1 MINYNNGKIYKIEP
15 IVEHDE
21 DEIYV
26 GSTTKHYLSQR
37 MVNHRSDYKRYI
49 EGKTKY
55 IFSSFK
61 LFDKYGVE
69 NCEISLIETVNAN
82 SNDELKA
89 REKYYIQL
97 LNCVNKNIPNR
108 THEEYLEYMKEY
120 NKEYN
125 KNNNEKIKE
134 YMKEYTEKNKDRI
147 KEYDNKKYICSC
159 GSTCIYRQKVRHF
172 ASIKHQQFINE
183 TIT

>member
-82 SNDELKA
+82 SNDGLKA

-97 LNCVNKNIPNR
+97 LKCVNKNIPNR
-108 THEEYLEYMKEY
+108 THEEYLEYYKEY
-120 NKEYN
+120 RENNKD
-125 KNNNEKIKE
+125 KIKE
-134 YMKEYTEKNKDRI
+134 QSREYYKKKCRNIT
-147 KEYDNKKYICSC
+147 NKK
-159 GSTCIYRQKVRHF
+159 
-172 ASIKHQQFINE
+172 
-183 TIT
+183 

>member
-89 REKYYIQL
+89 REKHYIQL
-97 LNCVNKNIPNR
+97 LKCVNKNIPNR
-108 THEEYLEYMKEY
+108 THEEYLEYKKEY
-120 NKEYN
+120 N
-125 KNNNEKIKE
+125 
-134 YMKEYTEKNKDRI
+134 KEYTEKNKDRI

-159 GSTCIYRQKVRHF
+159 GSTCIYSQKVRHF

-183 TIT
+183 TIENY